1 MLNRVELIGRLTE
14 EPRCGGSPPQSYGF
28 ITLAVNT
35 QYTDKNGEKQQ
46 KSEFIPIAFFRG
58 AAELVQRFCHKGTLL
73 HVEGSVSIRKKVNN
87 DGSYLEKV
95 EIHGQKIIFLDKIKP
110 APRHDDDY
118 PG

>member
-14 EPRCGGSPPQSYGF
+14 DPRSGGSPPQNYSF

-58 AAELVQRFCHKGTLL
+58 AADLVQKYCRKGTLL
-73 HVEGSVSIRKKVNN
+73 HVEGTVSIRKKINN
-87 DGSYLEKV
+87 DGSHLEKT
-95 EIHGQKIIFLDKIKP
+95 EIHGQKIIFLNKIKP
-110 APRHDDDY
+110 VPQQDNDY